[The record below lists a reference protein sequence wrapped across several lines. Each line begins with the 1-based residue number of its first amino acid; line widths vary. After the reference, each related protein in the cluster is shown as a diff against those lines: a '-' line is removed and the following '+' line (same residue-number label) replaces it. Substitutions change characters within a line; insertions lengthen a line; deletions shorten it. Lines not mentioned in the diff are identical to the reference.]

1 LYVNL
6 DGSDLYAKSRN
17 RKQEGERQMME
28 YPERARFECLEETW
42 RSVTARSLR
51 NPTAWTLAVCVV
63 VLALLVPAA
72 VRAQVGS
79 ADVLGTVTD
88 STGAVVSAAKV
99 TIRNLGTAAART
111 TTTDAKGEYIFNTLP
126 NGTYTLTVEAKGFKA
141 YTVADFPLTTDA
153 RARYDVSLQTGAVTE
168 KIEVTG
174 QVAALQTDSSTVGST
189 IADSTVQ
196 DLPLNARS
204 FEAAI
209 QIQPGVTAGPGGS
222 MAAGTSP
229 EDRRPSFVIVANGQ
243 SDALN
248 NQMIDGFDNNERNLG
263 LGGVRPSIDG
273 IAEVKV
279 DTSSYSAANGRAAG
293 AVINVVTKGG
303 TNQFHGSLYEYFRN
317 DILDTRDFFATA
329 GVVKKAEYRQNFY
342 GGSIGGPIRKDK
354 TFFFA
359 SFEQDRLIKGLGAI
373 EANVPTEY
381 ERNQMNSL
389 GVLDLTDVNPSLAV
403 IPASQVNP
411 IMKAYFNLFPHCNAC
426 TANGINNFV
435 ASPSEPQNGT
445 NVDGRIDHHFSSND
459 LLFGRFAYNPVKTL
473 YPEPFPVDKATG
485 IYPGGNGASGFPGP
499 SNTKSY
505 NLQLDYVHIFNPS
518 LLLDL
523 KAGYTRVNVASFPY
537 NYGTGAAAKVG
548 WSNAIVPGI
557 PSTNVLPD
565 VGGPAATW
573 SELGSSSSVPL
584 VDINNTFQYAGALTW
599 TRGTHNI
606 KIGGGLIRRQI
617 NATQD
622 TNGGGLF
629 LFWGQPG
636 PPEPLPDNRQNFIT
650 GNPAIEIRGVSLY
663 PSAFRAWEPSAYV
676 QDDWRVTPKLTLN
689 LGVRYDVFTPI
700 TEAHG
705 HYSNFLPSCLTSG
718 TIGAN
723 CFVLGSQDPA
733 IGVKTD
739 HKDVAPRIGFAYS
752 ITPKTVLRGGFGI
765 SYFPPDVGEI
775 GAGANAPASVV
786 QNYNPPYSFNFFQVP
801 FWIINGAISNTNS
814 PATPGPVDLDTFAG
828 NPNVTVVSAKPTNLR
843 SSYVEMANLALQ
855 REIGANTFT
864 AAWVGEF
871 GRQLLRVVNLDE
883 NDTPGGPY
891 VYATQMPFVNTITYA
906 HNGAMSS
913 YYAMQLLYNRRFTR
927 GLTVNANYTWAHN
940 LSNNGVYASST
951 GPTLVADPS
960 VDYGNTENDVR
971 HRIAV
976 TGNYALPF
984 GRSFTGAKGLLV
996 KGWQLNAI
1004 VYWQTGFAFTVVNSS
1019 NRNVQGVSFDRP
1031 NQVANPFVAGAVS
1044 ANPTCEG
1051 APPGYTP
1058 PTRVRT
1064 TSAWFNPCALMPQT
1078 TGTLG
1083 DEGVGQLFG
1092 PHQRD
1097 ADVSVN
1103 KDFGLT
1109 ERWKMQFRA
1118 ECFNLSNTPNFA
1130 LPGHV
1135 LSQANVGQIT
1145 STGWNYSPREIQFAL
1160 KLLF

>member
-1 LYVNL
+1 
-6 DGSDLYAKSRN
+6 
-17 RKQEGERQMME
+17 MME
-28 YPERARFECLEETW
+28 YRERERFGRLEETW
-42 RSVTARSLR
+42 RSVAARSLR
-51 NPTAWTLAVCVV
+51 KPAPWTLAICVM

-72 VRAQVGS
+72 MRAQVGS

-88 STGAVVSAAKV
+88 PTGAVVPAAKV
-99 TIRNLGTAAART
+99 TITNLGTAAERT
-111 TTTDAKGEYIFNTLP
+111 TTTSAKGEYIFNTLP
-126 NGTYTLTVEAKGFKA
+126 NGTYTLTVEAPGFKVS
-141 YTVADFPLTTDA
+141 TVVGFPLTTDA
-153 RARYDVSLQTGAVTE
+153 RARYDVSLKTGAITE

-189 IADSTVQ
+189 IEDKTVQ

-204 FEAAI
+204 FEVAI
-209 QIQPGVTAGPGGS
+209 QVQPGVTAGPAGS
-222 MAAGTSP
+222 MASGISP
-229 EDRRPSFVIVANGQ
+229 EDRRQSFVIVANGQ
-243 SDALN
+243 NDALN

-303 TNQFHGSLYEYFRN
+303 SNQFHGSLYEYFRN
-317 DILDTRDFFATA
+317 DVLNARDFFATA
-329 GVVKKAEYRQNFY
+329 GIVKKAEYRQNSF

-359 SFEQDRLIKGLGAI
+359 DFEQQRRVIGLPA
-373 EANVPTEY
+373 AQSTVPTEY
-381 ERNQMNSL
+381 ERNQMTSL
-389 GVLDLTDVNPSLAV
+389 GELDLTDLNPSLAV

-411 IMKAYFNLFPHCNAC
+411 IMEAYFNLFPHCNAC

-435 ASPSEPQNGT
+435 ASPSEPQTGT
-445 NVDGRIDHHFSSND
+445 NVDGRIDHHFTSND
-459 LLFGRFAYNPVKTL
+459 LLFGRFAYNPVTTL
-473 YPEPFPVDKATG
+473 YPEVFPVDKATG
-485 IYPGGNGASGFPGP
+485 IYPGGNGAAGFPGP
-499 SNTKSY
+499 SKTKSY
-505 NLQLDYVHIFNPS
+505 NLQLDYVHIFNPN

-523 KAGYTRVNVASFPY
+523 KAGFTRVNISSLPY

-557 PSTNVLPD
+557 PGTNVLPD

-617 NATQD
+617 NAAQD

-636 PPEPLPDNRQNFIT
+636 PPEPLPDDRQNFIT

-663 PSAFRAWEPSAYV
+663 PSRFRAWEPSAYV

-705 HYSNFLPSCLTSG
+705 HYSNFLPNCLTSG
-718 TIGAN
+718 SIGAN
-723 CFVLGSQDPA
+723 CFILGNQDPA

-739 HKDVAPRIGFAYS
+739 HKDIGPRFGFAYS

-765 SYFPPDVGEI
+765 SYFPPDVGEVA
-775 GAGANAPASVV
+775 AGASAPASVV

-814 PATPGPVDLDTFAG
+814 PATPTPVDLSTFAS
-828 NPNVTVVSAKPTNLR
+828 NPDVTVVSAKPLNLR

-864 AAWVGEF
+864 VAWVGEF
-871 GRQLLRVVNLDE
+871 GRQLLRTVNLDQ
-883 NDTPGGPY
+883 NDTPGSNY
-891 VYATQMPFVNTITYA
+891 VYASQMPFVQTITYA
-906 HNGAMSS
+906 YNGAMSS
-913 YYAMQLLYNRRFTR
+913 YNAMQLVYNRRFTQ

-940 LSNNGVYASST
+940 LSNNGGNDGSAAA
-951 GPTLVADPS
+951 TLVNDPS
-960 VDYGNTENDVR
+960 VDYGNTANDVR

-976 TGNYALPF
+976 TTGYTLPF
-984 GRSFTGAKGLLV
+984 GKTSTGVKGVLV

-1004 VYWQTGFAFTVVNSS
+1004 AYWQTGFAFTVSAPT
-1019 NRNVQGVSFDRP
+1019 NREVAGVSFDRP
-1031 NQVANPFVAGAVS
+1031 NQVAS
-1044 ANPTCEG
+1044 ANLSNP
-1051 APPGYTP
+1051 
-1058 PTRVRT
+1058 
-1064 TSAWFNPCALMPQT
+1064 SINKWFNTAAFVDQPA
-1078 TGTLG
+1078 GTLG
-1083 DEGVGQLFG
+1083 NERVGQLYG
-1092 PHQRD
+1092 PHQRN

-1118 ECFNLSNTPNFA
+1118 ECFNISNTPNLG
-1130 LPGHV
+1130 LPGEDLHV
-1135 LSQANVGQIT
+1135 ANFGVIT
-1145 STGWNYSPREIQFAL
+1145 KTAWNYSPREFQFAL